1 VVLRG
6 LKQWLKFNNN
16 GFKELVGSSIVN
28 IKKVGNVILAV
39 KDLDKSI
46 QFYNEIIGLPIKN
59 QRRSWVDLGT
69 SGALLSLHPASLTA
83 QHSGSSIE
91 NGITLGFLVGDVKS
105 AVEELKEKGVK
116 IHRDIIDKDA
126 GRNAVIVDPDDY
138 LISLFEPIFDDKEQQ
153 TGGYHGF
160 TPA

>member
-1 VVLRG
+1 MTKNLTYGYRR
-6 LKQWLKFNNN
+6 L
-16 GFKELVGSSIVN
+16 IMN

-46 QFYNEIIGLPIKN
+46 AFYHDIIGLPIKN

-83 QHSGSSIE
+83 EHIGSSIE
-91 NGITLGFLVGDVKS
+91 NGITIGFLVGDVNS
-105 AVEELKEKGVK
+105 AVDELRGKGVK
-116 IHRDIIDKDA
+116 IYREIVEREA
-126 GRNAVIVDPDDY
+126 GKNAVVLDPDGY
-138 LISLFEPIFDDKEQQ
+138 LISLFEPNFTDKDQQ

>member
-1 VVLRG
+1 M
-6 LKQWLKFNNN
+6 
-16 GFKELVGSSIVN
+16 N

-59 QRRSWVDLGT
+59 QRRTWVDLGT
-69 SGALLSLHPASLTA
+69 SGALFSLHPASLTEQQSNA
-83 QHSGSSIE
+83 LES
-91 NGITLGFLVGDVKS
+91 GITVGFLVGDVKS
-105 AVEELKEKGVK
+105 AIDELKEKGVN
-116 IHRDIIDKDA
+116 IHRDIVEKDA
-126 GRNAVIVDPDDY
+126 GKNAVISDPDGY
-138 LISLFEPIFDDKEQQ
+138 LISLFEPSFADKAEQ

>member
-1 VVLRG
+1 M
-6 LKQWLKFNNN
+6 
-16 GFKELVGSSIVN
+16 N

-46 QFYNEIIGLPIKN
+46 AFYHDIIGLPIKN

-83 QHSGSSIE
+83 EHIGSSIE
-91 NGITLGFLVGDVKS
+91 NGITIGFLVGDVNS
-105 AVEELKEKGVK
+105 AVDELRGKGVK
-116 IHRDIIDKDA
+116 IYREIVEREA
-126 GRNAVIVDPDDY
+126 GKNAVVLDPDGY
-138 LISLFEPIFDDKEQQ
+138 LISLFEPNFTDKDQQ

>member
-1 VVLRG
+1 M
-6 LKQWLKFNNN
+6 
-16 GFKELVGSSIVN
+16 N

-39 KDLDKSI
+39 KDIDRSI
-46 QFYNEIIGLPIKN
+46 EFYHELIGLPIKK

-83 QHSGSSIE
+83 EHIGSSID
-91 NGITLGFLVGDVKS
+91 NGITVGFLVGDLKS
-105 AVEELKEKGVK
+105 SVEELREKGVK
-116 IHRDIIDKDA
+116 IYREIVERAA
-126 GRNAVIVDPDDY
+126 GKNAVILDPDGY
-138 LISLFEPIFDDKEQQ
+138 LVSLFEPTFSDKNEQ